1 MTILG
6 LVAVLLL
13 QELSEFHSHSPKEN
27 SVKMVLF
34 IRFSHPSI
42 QNFKVPMA
50 FYILNMSVYVQLEIL
65 TPKYCLS
72 LLDISREYIYVLLLY
87 VTRLMLT
94 KLGIF
99 S

>member
-1 MTILG
+1 MENFK
-6 LVAVLLL
+6 VLRLK
-13 QELSEFHSHSPKEN
+13 SD
-27 SVKMVLF
+27 VDY
-34 IRFSHPSI
+34 PSI

-50 FYILNMSVYVQLEIL
+50 FYILNMSIHVQLEIL

-87 VTRLMLT
+87 VSRLTLT